1 MASRGRRILPGSIAL
16 NNERK
21 IAEAIALRSAELR
34 SVLAREGKAHNEFLT
49 KCAEEKRIAKA
60 EVAKLNAKLMGVKT
74 TLADITSPYYDEKRK
89 WLSGKKENEA
99 LRAELVAK
107 LHEAK
112 AYVEVQ
118 KVKAEAITKIETDLK
133 GRFTKREEAVGN
145 REVILLTREID
156 VKKVENTNAREDKRI
171 AGAVKALSDNE
182 LDYAVRFRALLL
194 RERAAEA
201 ILTRETK
208 TRAEEMRVDLKA
220 KAVQDKDKALQ
231 VERVGIARE
240 RARLGRIKHGLKTQ
254 GVAK

>member
-1 MASRGRRILPGSIAL
+1 MIRHKSVQPGSVAL

-34 SVLAREGKAHNEFLT
+34 AVLSREGKAHADFLS
-49 KCAEEKRIAKA
+49 KCAEEKRTAKA
-60 EVAKLNAKLMGVKT
+60 EVAKLNVKLMEVRVA
-74 TLADITSPYYDEKRK
+74 LADITSPYYDEKRK

-112 AYVEVQ
+112 ESAETQ
-118 KVKAEAITKIETDLK
+118 RAKAEAITKIETDLK
-133 GRFTKREEAVGN
+133 GRFTKREEAVGI
-145 REVILLTREID
+145 RETSVTSREASSKLMCALIGRD
-156 VKKVENTNAREDKRI
+156 DKRLRD
-171 AGAVKALSDNE
+171 AVKALSDNE

-201 ILTRETK
+201 ILTREAK